1 MSLVEEGDDKKIR
14 MAFLS
19 IVCSH
24 TVNGVA
30 ALHSQLLKKTIFK
43 EFNEYYPNKI
53 QNKTNGVAP
62 RRWIHCCN
70 RPLSDLI
77 SETIG
82 SVDEWI
88 TTLGS
93 LRQLSAHTKNP
104 EFIEKFAAV
113 KRQNKE
119 KLQKWVKDQTGIDI
133 PLDSLYDVQVKRIH
147 EYKRQLLNILFTLYR
162 YLQIKDTPANER
174 QAKFVPRVVMI
185 GGKAA
190 PAYYTAK
197 VIIELINRVGMKI
210 NSDSDIG
217 DLLKVVFLPNYC
229 VSAAQIIIPAAEL
242 SQHISTAG
250 TEASGTSNMKFIMNG
265 CLIIGTMDGANVE
278 IAEEVGR
285 ENMFIFGMDVDQ
297 VEKELSKMRAG
308 YRGYV
313 GSRLSRVFEQ
323 IKSGVLG
330 GDTHAFQNLINN
342 LVNGGD
348 NYLVCHDFYSYL
360 DAQELVDATYRDQ
373 TKWNQM
379 AIENVARSG
388 KFSSDRT
395 IMEYAEQIWNIQPV

>member
-30 ALHSQLLKKTIFK
+30 ALHSDLLKKTIFK

-113 KRQNKE
+113 KRQNKA

-147 EYKRQLLNILFTLYR
+147 EYKRQLLNILFALYR
-162 YLQIKDTPANER
+162 YL
-174 QAKFVPRVVMI
+174 
-185 GGKAA
+185 
-190 PAYYTAK
+190 
-197 VIIELINRVGMKI
+197 
-210 NSDSDIG
+210 
-217 DLLKVVFLPNYC
+217 
-229 VSAAQIIIPAAEL
+229 
-242 SQHISTAG
+242 
-250 TEASGTSNMKFIMNG
+250 
-265 CLIIGTMDGANVE
+265 
-278 IAEEVGR
+278 
-285 ENMFIFGMDVDQ
+285 
-297 VEKELSKMRAG
+297 
-308 YRGYV
+308 
-313 GSRLSRVFEQ
+313 
-323 IKSGVLG
+323 
-330 GDTHAFQNLINN
+330 
-342 LVNGGD
+342 
-348 NYLVCHDFYSYL
+348 
-360 DAQELVDATYRDQ
+360 
-373 TKWNQM
+373 
-379 AIENVARSG
+379 
-388 KFSSDRT
+388 
-395 IMEYAEQIWNIQPV
+395 